1 MELAFLWR
9 LLIHFKLMQR
19 HRESMPSKSEC
30 TVPLIVITTER
41 QRLNVV
47 LFFIVLVGG
56 AQTAVDSS
64 ASMEMHLCSINV
76 FAMP

>member
-1 MELAFLWR
+1 
-9 LLIHFKLMQR
+9 MQR

-30 TVPLIVITTER
+30 TVPFVITTER